1 MTELPQERLQAAMT
15 THTGVDPL
23 YHQVLFAAQKFK
35 NLHKVIGTI
44 TYLRQPLIVSELGQL
59 LQLQSGQIF
68 LALHG
73 CQSIFAVPNTDQESV
88 RPYHASLGDFLTNP
102 DRARE
107 HFLDPQMYHVSIL
120 VACLEHIIMNDGHD
134 GVQHLSYACK
144 NWCYHFSSALSHHAT
159 ISSINVSSDVI
170 ILIQE
175 MEQQWLKIWMYG
187 LEDFSGV
194 RTACDDFESVV
205 AKMGVSIFCN
215 LGSIC

>member
-15 THTGVDPL
+15 IHTGVDPL
-23 YHQVLFAAQKFK
+23 YHQVLTAAQRSKNFK
-35 NLHKVIGTI
+35 QVIGTI

-73 CQSIFAVPNTDQESV
+73 CQSIFAVPNTDQGSV
-88 RPYHASLGDFLTNP
+88 HPYHASLGDFLTNH

-107 HFLDPQMYHVSIL
+107 HFLDPQVYHVSIL
-120 VACLEHIIMNDGHD
+120 VACLEQISVNDSYD
-134 GVQHLSYACK
+134 GGRHLSYACR

-159 ISSINVSSDVI
+159 ISSINVSSDVV

-175 MEQQWLKIWMYG
+175 MGQQWLKIWMYG
-187 LEDFSGV
+187 LESFSGV
-194 RTACDDFESVV
+194 MTACEDCESVV
-205 AKMGVSIFCN
+205 TKMGVSILCN
-215 LGSIC
+215 LWGIC